1 MYIVEVGEI
10 DKVVV
15 ENSRIISINIS
26 IVITIGI
33 VINIYIIINDR

>member
-33 VINIYIIINDR
+33 VINTYIIINDR